1 MIFEVQGKTDNYV
14 RLKKDGIGIK
24 FLGNNNLR
32 QVPYINI
39 ILSVSFK
46 ITHVLPPYHKINFTP
61 RLWIILF
68 SGGRQL
74 VEYEIQL
81 EALQVQSVDDIS
93 RAVCKV

>member
-1 MIFEVQGKTDNYV
+1 MCEMIFEVQGKTDNYV
-14 RLKKDGIGIK
+14 RLKKDGTGIK
-24 FLGNNNLR
+24 FLGNNN
-32 QVPYINI
+32 
-39 ILSVSFK
+39 STF
-46 ITHVLPPYHKINFTP
+46 VLYLDIFYTTFTKFNCIS

>member
-39 ILSVSFK
+39 I
-46 ITHVLPPYHKINFTP
+46 YYKINFTS

>member
-1 MIFEVQGKTDNYV
+1 MCEMIFEVQGKTDNYV
-14 RLKKDGIGIK
+14 RLQKDGIGIK

-39 ILSVSFK
+39 ICEWAN
-46 ITHVLPPYHKINFTP
+46 VLPPYYNINFTS